1 MKSLQADKLQT
12 LPGACL
18 EKNTWPLMLEL
29 EMLSFITGGQEIQDE
44 CTRLLKEKGG
54 RLSDGDVLISGSG
67 RLPCKAIL
75 HAVGPLYQGGNKGEE
90 NCLHQTVL
98 RCLSLAKNRGYVS
111 IAIPAISCGIFHYPP
126 AKATGVIVAAVMS
139 FLDHH
144 LECTVKDIYLCA
156 IDAKIGQLF
165 DEALHSCFSGLAAS
179 ALPVQ
184 EAGES
189 LAMSLSSSPRSR

>member
-1 MKSLQADKLQT
+1 
-12 LPGACL
+12 
-18 EKNTWPLMLEL
+18 MLEL

-44 CTRLLKEKGG
+44 CTRLFEEKGG

-75 HAVGPLYQGGNKGEE
+75 HAVGPLYEGGNKGEE
-90 NCLHQTVL
+90 NCLHQTIL

-126 AKATGVIVAAVMS
+126 AKATRVIVAAVRS

-165 DEALHSCFSGLAAS
+165 DEALHSCFSGPAAS

-184 EAGES
+184 EAGEPRFVS
-189 LAMSLSSSPRSR
+189 APSPPLPQIS